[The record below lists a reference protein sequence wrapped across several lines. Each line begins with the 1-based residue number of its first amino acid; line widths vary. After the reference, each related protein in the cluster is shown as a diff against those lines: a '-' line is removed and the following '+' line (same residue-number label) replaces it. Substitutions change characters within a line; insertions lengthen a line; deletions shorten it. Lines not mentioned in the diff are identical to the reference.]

1 MDTLLS
7 SIARIVDRLV
17 GRRLDHLALYPARV
31 VAQRADGSL
40 DLVPDDPRAP
50 SCQGVPY
57 RTLPGV
63 ALSVPAGTRVL
74 LGYTG
79 GDPAQPFADMWELGD
94 VTRLTVADGEH
105 PAARQGHAVQ
115 VTLPMGALIPA
126 GSPGGP
132 LPAAPLTLDG
142 TITEGT
148 DVLHLP

>member
-1 MDTLLS
+1 MTTLRDTVAAL
-7 SIARIVDRLV
+7 VDRLV
-17 GRRLDHLALYPARV
+17 GRRLDHLARYACTV
-31 VAQRADGSL
+31 VTQRADGTL
-40 DLVPDDPRAP
+40 DLQPDDDRVP

-63 ALSVPAGTRVL
+63 ALSVPTGARVL
-74 LGYTG
+74 LGYAG
-79 GDPAQPFADMWELGD
+79 GDPAQPFADLWELGD
-94 VTRLTVADGEH
+94 VTRLTVAGGEH

-115 VTLPMGALIPA
+115 VTLPMGALIPV

-132 LPAAPLTLDG
+132 LPAAPITLDG